1 MGWCLKLTGAVIVI
15 QGPTEGRN
23 PESSGEFCICFWIPD
38 RRQRVRAS
46 HGVGGVRNDIEKA
59 YTEKALFFSGT
70 ITFVELP
77 FIAATNLSAFG
88 SIIGKLP

>member
-1 MGWCLKLTGAVIVI
+1 MGWCLKLTGAIIVI

-23 PESSGEFCICFWIPD
+23 PEIQRRILHMFLDSGSPPT
-38 RRQRVRAS
+38 VRAS